1 MKLLTACIFLIASP
15 LAMNSSFAT
24 DTLVYSSLQ
33 DQLTVIQWQTEAIE
47 RQTAAIIELTRVI
60 EAIAVHNNT
69 EIGQSYHEPY
79 IELLEAFEYVTY
91 IHEQALSEARGE

>member
-1 MKLLTACIFLIASP
+1 M
-15 LAMNSSFAT
+15 MNSSFAQ
-24 DTLVYSSLQ
+24 DYSLNVLAAVNSQ
-33 DQLTVIQWQTEAIE
+33 TTVIQNQTAAIE

-60 EAIAVHNNT
+60 EAIAVYNNT

-79 IELLEAFEYVTY
+79 IELLEVFEHLTY